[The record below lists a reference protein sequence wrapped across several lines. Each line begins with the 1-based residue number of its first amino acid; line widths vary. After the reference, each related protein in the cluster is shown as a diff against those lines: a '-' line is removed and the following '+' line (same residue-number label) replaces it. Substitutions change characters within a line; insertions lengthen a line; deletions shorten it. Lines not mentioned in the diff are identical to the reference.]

1 LDDLDLKK
9 MAARWVPPFLISIQ
23 QVDSEEYLAII
34 NHGVNTFPLYS
45 PDLAPKRLPDNNLQK
60 NNKKTS
66 KYIFL

>member
-1 LDDLDLKK
+1 

-23 QVDSEEYLAII
+23 QVDFEEYLAII
-34 NHGVNTFPLYS
+34 SYGVNTFPLYS
-45 PDLAPKRLPDNNLQK
+45 PDLAPKRLRDNNLQK